1 MIKRWL
7 IAYFWLLFL
16 GGSLKSYA
24 ACREVLR
31 QKISEIYLSPLEVQ
45 DVLHRLEDLTLDS
58 SGQPVFNYSYIS
70 KKAFPVKSET
80 SKTELSKASDEV
92 NEENALPRQ
101 LEFNF
106 LKDPQETLLHSDLKS
121 SYETILKSLSD
132 PIKKAWAEKIFAAL
146 ERFHLKVGIENYES
160 WIKFLTTNRPTEL
173 NYRLYEG
180 AYALSVLRS
189 MNVRVAFE
197 PPKGFFSRL
206 DEKQASKSMDLRLSD
221 PETGKVLAFR
231 EVKRIGSSYNVVAG
245 VKSAFRKADF
255 ALTRLTERVELSA
268 VLFIEGEIPEYFV
281 NEGMH
286 EGDFYPQAIHRI
298 AYEFSLR
305 TRPSLDSVLIINL
318 KLKKFAKIY
327 HLQNGKTQIEQG
339 DFG

>member
-7 IAYFWLLFL
+7 RAYFWLVFL
-16 GGSLKSYA
+16 AGTLNSHAS
-24 ACREVLR
+24 CREILR

-58 SGQPVFNYSYIS
+58 SEQPVFNFSYILKKTTLVKAQNS
-70 KKAFPVKSET
+70 KI
-80 SKTELSKASDEV
+80 ELSKANVEV
-92 NEENALPRQ
+92 NEENDLPRQ

-106 LKDPQETLLHSDLKS
+106 SKNPQETLLRSHLKS

-132 PIKKAWAEKIFAAL
+132 PIKKAWAEKIFSAL

-206 DEKQASKSMDLRLSD
+206 EEKQASKSMDLRLSD
-221 PETGKVLAFR
+221 PDTGKVLAFR

-245 VKSAFRKADF
+245 LKSAFRKADF
-255 ALTRLTERVELSA
+255 AKSRLSERVELSA
-268 VLFIEGEIPEYFV
+268 VLFIEGDIPEYFV

-286 EGDFYPQAIHRI
+286 EGDFYPQAIHRA

-305 TRPSLDSVLIINL
+305 TKPSLDSVLIINL

>member
-1 MIKRWL
+1 MKRRL
-7 IAYFWLLFL
+7 RVCFGLLFL
-16 GGSLKSYA
+16 GGTLTSFA
-24 ACREVLR
+24 ACREILR
-31 QKISEIYLSPLEVQ
+31 QKISEIYLSPLMVQ
-45 DVLHRLEDLTLDS
+45 EGVLHRLEDLSLDS
-58 SGQPVFNYSYIS
+58 TGQPLFNFSYIL
-70 KKAFPVKSET
+70 KKTFPVKSEPP
-80 SKTELSKASDEV
+80 KVEFSKASNEV

-106 LKDPQETLLHSDLKS
+106 SKDPHAALSQSELKE
-121 SYETILKSLSD
+121 SYEIILKSLSD
-132 PIKKAWAEKIFAAL
+132 PIKKAWAEKIFSSL
-146 ERFHLKVGIENYES
+146 ERFHQRIGIENYES
-160 WIKFLTTNRPTEL
+160 WIKFLTTNRSTEL

-206 DEKQASKSMDLRLSD
+206 EEKQASKSMDLRLSD

-245 VKSAFRKADF
+245 LKSAFRKADF
-255 ALTRLTERVELSA
+255 AKSRLSERVELSA
-268 VLFIEGEIPEYFV
+268 VLFIEGDIPEYFV

-286 EGDFYPQAIHRI
+286 EGDFYPQAIHRA

-305 TRPSLDSVLIINL
+305 AKPSLDSVLIINL